1 MCCSLQSFDGKPTD
15 GISGMPLLK
24 LLYLEKTT
32 LRARQKV
39 SFAKPFN
46 LEIHYSAILCDKQIG
61 CSKS

>member
-46 LEIHYSAILCDKQIG
+46 LEIHYSAIHTL
-61 CSKS
+61 